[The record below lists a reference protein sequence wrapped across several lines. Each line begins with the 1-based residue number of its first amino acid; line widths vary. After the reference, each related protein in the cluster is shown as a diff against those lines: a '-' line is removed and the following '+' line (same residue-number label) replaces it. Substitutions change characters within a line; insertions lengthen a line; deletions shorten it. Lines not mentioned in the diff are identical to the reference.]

1 MVRSTNHSLRGPSHD
16 RVEVEELVSPREPPI
31 PYYSLLG
38 VLGNFVWG
46 QQKEPL
52 FPDVGEAR
60 AGQHTPMSSS
70 SLFRSLFAGKT
81 ETYSPWT
88 DSTAIYSKSP
98 LLFWVAP
105 DAPGMPSTCPG
116 LALGV
121 ARTPYSETGK
131 KGLHLRSPAT
141 GPHCLVPGALPR
153 HQDLGS

>member
-60 AGQHTPMSSS
+60 AGQHTPHE
-70 SLFRSLFAGKT
+70 LKFPVPFPVCR
-81 ETYSPWT
+81 ENR
-88 DSTAIYSKSP
+88 D
-98 LLFWVAP
+98 LLAM
-105 DAPGMPSTCPG
+105 D
-116 LALGV
+116 
-121 ARTPYSETGK
+121 
-131 KGLHLRSPAT
+131 
-141 GPHCLVPGALPR
+141 
-153 HQDLGS
+153 